1 MLRAAIKSVLARK
14 VRLGLTALAIILG
27 VSLVTG
33 TFMFTDTIDSQFD
46 DLFDDIYSGIDVT
59 VRKEVGP
66 FTPGGEPFPASVIDD
81 VLAVEGVREAE
92 GGVGP
97 AITQVLDKDGEP
109 IGGQG
114 PPTLGFS
121 WGDSEAL
128 NPIQIGAGNGRP
140 PTGPGEVAI
149 DVNTAK
155 TNDFTVGDTVTV
167 VNISGVEQ
175 FSLVGLL
182 SFGDQ
187 DTLLGATITV
197 FELNESRRLFGLGD
211 EFTGINVRGKPG
223 VTPEQLIE
231 RISPVIPADLEVV
244 TGTTQQNEQA
254 DEISE
259 GLGFLQIG
267 LLVFAGVSIFVGAF
281 IIQNTFRIIIA
292 QRTRELALLR
302 AIGATGGQVLRLV
315 MIEAFIT
322 AVVASIIGIGVGV
335 LISLAIRALLNSVGA
350 SIPPGDL
357 VLLLRTIIIGML
369 VGVILTV
376 ASAILPARKASKVP
390 PVAAMRLESARTPRR
405 SLRRR
410 ALAGSAVTSGG
421 ALALFVGL
429 FAGVGNSIALVGAG
443 AAILFIGVS
452 VLAPFA
458 ARPVADFIGRPL
470 PRLFGV
476 SGHLARENTKRKP
489 RRTASTASA
498 LMIGVALV
506 AFFSVFA
513 ASTKASVEET
523 VLDIFP
529 ADLTIQSTNQ
539 SDPELPSPFSPA
551 FTDEIR
557 VLSEL
562 DIVSAM
568 QFGRVEV
575 EGSSEFVG
583 GVEPGTI
590 NDVFALKPVG
600 ETLTELAP
608 ANTVM
613 VSTSALEGRGWVV
626 GEQITIAYAASG
638 NVATTI
644 AGTFDGDDF
653 GDFYVSASTFADNF
667 TEAGHGLVFAR
678 AAPDVS
684 VDAAQTKVEAIA
696 ESYGNIKV
704 QTKTQL
710 IEEAEDQINQALGLF
725 TGLLGFAVLIAV
737 LGITNT
743 LALSIFERTREIGLL
758 RAVGMSRR
766 QVRRMVRWE
775 AVIIALFGA
784 LLGVALGIFLGWAV
798 TRALAD
804 EGLGAF
810 SIPVTQVIVAFVL
823 AGFGGVV
830 AAIWPARK
838 AARLNV
844 LDAISYE

>member
-1 MLRAAIKSVLARK
+1 MLRAV
-14 VRLGLTALAIILG
+14 
-27 VSLVTG
+27 
-33 TFMFTDTIDSQFD
+33 
-46 DLFDDIYSGIDVT
+46 
-59 VRKEVGP
+59 
-66 FTPGGEPFPASVIDD
+66 
-81 VLAVEGVREAE
+81 
-92 GGVGP
+92 
-97 AITQVLDKDGEP
+97 
-109 IGGQG
+109 
-114 PPTLGFS
+114 
-121 WGDSEAL
+121 
-128 NPIQIGAGNGRP
+128 
-140 PTGPGEVAI
+140 
-149 DVNTAK
+149 
-155 TNDFTVGDTVTV
+155 
-167 VNISGVEQ
+167 
-175 FSLVGLL
+175 
-182 SFGDQ
+182 
-187 DTLLGATITV
+187 GAT
-197 FELNESRRLFGLGD
+197 
-211 EFTGINVRGKPG
+211 
-223 VTPEQLIE
+223 
-231 RISPVIPADLEVV
+231 A
-244 TGTTQQNEQA
+244 
-254 DEISE
+254 
-259 GLGFLQIG
+259 
-267 LLVFAGVSIFVGAF
+267 
-281 IIQNTFRIIIA
+281 
-292 QRTRELALLR
+292 
-302 AIGATGGQVLRLV
+302 GQVLRLV

-357 VLLLRTIIIGML
+357 VLLPRTIIIGML

-410 ALAGSAVTSGG
+410 ALAGTAATSVG

-429 FAGVGNSIALVGAG
+429 FVGVGNSIALVGAG

-458 ARPVADFIGRPL
+458 ARPVADFIGWPL

-476 SGHLARENTKRKP
+476 SGQLARENTKRKP

-529 ADLTIQSTNQ
+529 ADLTVQSTNQ
-539 SDPELPSPFSPA
+539 SDPSPFSPA

-557 VLSEL
+557 ALSEL

-575 EGSSEFVG
+575 EGSSEFIG
-583 GVEPGTI
+583 GIEPETI
-590 NDVFALKPVG
+590 NNVFALKPVG
-600 ETLTELAP
+600 ETLTELAQ

-626 GEQITIAYAASG
+626 GEQINIAYAASG

-684 VDAAQTKVEAIA
+684 VDAAQTRVEAIA

-775 AVIIALFGA
+775 AVIISLFGA

-810 SIPVTQVIVAFVL
+810 SIPVTQVIFAFVL